1 MFFNTCYLPKCCHSC
16 VHGICS
22 VICLKVFF
30 TVGLLLVCICI
41 FRLLIGWTFLLA
53 LGSHQHTD
61 VHPRTCLVTC
71 CFWLTKNMT
80 LWKGLNHSLFEV
92 HDICNRIY
100 TLSHVIFASLL
111 SQNQQLPYTDFVQI
125 LPNLKRRRGLH
136 RLDYISDTQIHNHTT
151 NPKITIKSLQC

>member
-1 MFFNTCYLPKCCHSC
+1 MLSLLCTWNLFCDLLESIFHSGSVACMYLY
-16 VHGICS
+16 
-22 VICLKVFF
+22 L
-30 TVGLLLVCICI
+30 
-41 FRLLIGWTFLLA
+41 RLFIGWIFLHA
-53 LGSHQHTD
+53 LGSHQHTN
-61 VHPRTCLVTC
+61 VRPRTCLVTC

-80 LWKGLNHSLFEV
+80 LWKSLNHSLFEV

-100 TLSHVIFASLL
+100 TLSHAIFASLL

-125 LPNLKRRRGLH
+125 LPNLKRSRGLH